1 MSEMKLIA
9 LNLCKIELFFDK
21 KLKFS
26 LSVEPT
32 AKYYVIIF
40 VLVYPTAKYCVIIFV
55 LVYPTKILGDNRII
69 LGIKHFRANFRLLQY
84 YCFFMLLFQHPD

>member
-1 MSEMKLIA
+1 MKLIA
-9 LNLCKIELFFDK
+9 LNLCKIELFFDT

-40 VLVYPTAKYCVIIFV
+40 VV
-55 LVYPTKILGDNRII
+55 VYPTKILGDNRII

-84 YCFFMLLFQHPD
+84 FCFFMLSFQHPD